1 MNLVKKIM
9 WGLLMLSG
17 IAIMIISSAVFN
29 VSPSLRDRTMAWFM
43 ENLFAVISLVMI
55 TFAVIFLGID
65 EYKRTNE
72 EYKAAEEDIKKFIKL
87 EYRPTVWTKFKNYI
101 NPIRK
106 INQYQEV
113 LRVQLHN
120 LEFKAKEEDLILYDS
135 TREEDQDKKLTN
147 PYCMKRKYL
156 EDRSNEKWLRANIK
170 HIKVTYDEIDINVV
184 VSGSFPKNSNKVRQV
199 NEFVTKGKGWK
210 LFRSRIPIIVLITG
224 IFMFV
229 SSMILQFEFGVT
241 FWANTGIKIMSMAW
255 NIFIAIRFKEE
266 WNQTVT
272 LTDIMFQDGMVK
284 EYRNYVKR
292 ELKSQGLNPQ
302 GGDDSD
308 A

>member
-1 MNLVKKIM
+1 MSIVKKIM

-29 VSPSLRDRTMAWFM
+29 VSPSFRDRTMAWLM
-43 ENLFAVISLVMI
+43 ENLFAVISLIMI

-65 EYKRTNE
+65 EYRRTNE
-72 EYKAAEEDIKKFIKL
+72 EYKAAEEDIKKFIRT

-120 LEFKAKEEDLILYDS
+120 LEFKAKEEDLMLYDS
-135 TREEDQDKKLTN
+135 KNEEAKAKN
-147 PYCMKRKYL
+147 PYCQKRKFL
-156 EDRSNEKWLRANIK
+156 EDRTNEEWLKQNIK
-170 HIKVTYDEIDINVV
+170 YIKVNYDEIDINVV
-184 VSGSFPKNSNKVRQV
+184 VSGAFPKNSNKVRQV

-210 LFRSRIPIIVLITG
+210 LFKSRIPMIVLITG
-224 IFMFV
+224 IFMFI
-229 SSMILQFEFGVT
+229 SSMILQFEFGAT

-255 NIFIAIRFKEE
+255 NIFLAIRFKEE

-284 EYRNYVKR
+284 EYRNFVKR
-292 ELKSQGLNPQ
+292 ELKAKGINPE
-302 GGDDSD
+302 GGEDSD
-308 A
+308 I